1 MEGVSLLATTL
12 SFATLLLQPAG
23 ADTRAK
29 ELLAK
34 SFQRSFGV
42 NIVAVIEQRDPS
54 NVGEMQL
61 VKVDRSRSGSTRH
74 QIIQPL
80 RSQGVMSIDDGERS
94 MMYLPAENMV
104 INQESPQ
111 KAEGDVQFRVDL
123 AAKNYTLS
131 LAEGPIIAGRRTT
144 VVTAKPRDRW
154 LDERRLFLDEKT
166 SYPLRHEVIRGKVT
180 EIQFTTKEIQYPAS
194 MDPAIFRMRKIGGVT
209 ELRYD
214 RPADLRDPRQAERLV
229 GFMPIVP
236 RNLPLGFKVQSIQVN
251 ETEELASVAV
261 RITDGLVRATV
272 YQWRQSEE
280 DDKVASMDNRST
292 GTKRGIRVMLVSE
305 LGANVRKK
313 LLDAFI
319 AFAREADRNGWNDI
333 IVSRTQPGQQ

>member
-1 MEGVSLLATTL
+1 MEGVSLFATTL
-12 SFATLLLQPAG
+12 CFATLLVQPTG
-23 ADTRAK
+23 SDNRAK

-42 NIVAVIEQRDPS
+42 NIIALIEQRDPS

-61 VKVDRSRSGSTRH
+61 VKVERSRAGSTRH
-74 QIIQPL
+74 QILRPL

-111 KAEGDVQFRVDL
+111 KADGDIEFRVNL
-123 AAKNYTLS
+123 TAKNYQLS
-131 LAEGPIIAGRRTT
+131 LESGPDIAGRETT
-144 VVTAKPRDRW
+144 IIIAKPRESW
-154 LDERRLFLDEKT
+154 LDERRIYLDGKT
-166 SYPLRHEVIRGKVT
+166 AYPLRHEVVRGNKV
-180 EIQFTTKEIQYPAS
+180 ELQFTTKDIQYPPTMS
-194 MDPAIFRMRKIGGVT
+194 SEIFRMRKIGGVT

-214 RPADLRDPRQAERLV
+214 RPADLKDPKQAEKLV
-229 GFMPIVP
+229 GFIPIVP
-236 RNLPLGFKVQSIQVN
+236 KNLPMGFKVQSIQVN

-280 DDKVASMDNRST
+280 DDKVASMDNRT
-292 GTKRGIRVMLVSE
+292 AGTKRGIRVMLVSE
-305 LGANVRKK
+305 LGASVRKK
-313 LLDAFI
+313 LLDAFV
-319 AFAREADRNGWNDI
+319 AYAREAGPNGWNDI
-333 IVSRTQPGQQ
+333 IVSRTQPGQ